1 MAILAVAGGTGDVGR
16 TLVEELVQSGK
27 HKVIVLCRKTPA
39 TAISG
44 TEYAET
50 DYDDIEGT
58 AKMLDNNKVD
68 TVISA
73 LTIAGPSA
81 HAQLNLIAAADK
93 SSTVYRF
100 IPSEYAGYVPKGDE
114 AALNNPMTSPLVH
127 AAEALDKS
135 GLKYTRIAIG
145 MFMDYMGLPHIPSH
159 LRNFPWAFDFP
170 SRRAVVSGT
179 GNELLTMTYSK
190 DLARFVARLVEE
202 DEWAEWTFIS
212 GSDVTQNQIVA
223 IAEKAIGDK
232 LAVTYDTLEE
242 LKLGKATVLFPD
254 AESYGGMDTMGMMAM
269 LGVSVVEGEMLLPK
283 EGRLND
289 RFPEIQTTSIDDLI
303 ARAWTGK

>member
-27 HKVIVLCRKTPA
+27 HKVLVLCRKTPA

-44 TEYAET
+44 AEYAET

-58 AKMLDNNKVD
+58 AKMLDSNKVG

-81 HAQLNLIAAADK
+81 QAQLNLIAAADK
-93 SSTVYRF
+93 SSTAHRF

-135 GLKYTRIAIG
+135 SLKYTRIAIG

-159 LRNFPWAFDFP
+159 LRKFPWAYDFP

-179 GNELLTMTYSK
+179 GNEPITMTYSK
-190 DLARFVARLVEE
+190 DLARFVARLVDE
-202 DEWAEWTFIS
+202 DEWSEWSFIS

-242 LKLGKATVLFPD
+242 LKAGKATVLFPNE
-254 AESYGGMDTMGMMAM
+254 ESYGGMDTMGMMAM
-269 LGVSVVEGEMLLPK
+269 LGASVVEGEMLLPK
-283 EGRLND
+283 GGRLND
-289 RFPEIQTTSIDDLI
+289 RFPEVQTTSIDDLI
-303 ARAWTGK
+303 TRAWTGK